1 MKKCIKSVSGVLLY
15 TARSLLFDQLYNVYH
30 KRTGAALGAASAHLI
45 SGVGIAQYKPLQI
58 QDTFVA

>member
-30 KRTGAALGAASAHLI
+30 KRTGAASAHLI

-58 QDTFVA
+58 QDTFVP